1 MSNEVKVGL
10 LAIIAIAVSYWG
22 YNFIIGKN
30 VLLKSNTYKV
40 YYPKVD
46 RMQVGTQI
54 FINGVSVGSVA
65 QVELMNDVDRTVEV
79 ILDLKPGMSIPKDTR
94 AVLVSTGFMGG
105 KAIKLMYDNPCSGEY
120 FAQPGDTIEGVF
132 KWLLDSMV
140 GEEAV
145 SDYASILQTSLQ
157 KIIDTLNYSLIS
169 EESQSPIANTM
180 RNLDATLANLNSSTA
195 QLDQLLRR
203 SSGNIAGSLE
213 NVESIT
219 GNLEKNNARIASIIA
234 NADSLSNQL
243 VAADLEKTVN
253 EINGSIQELKS
264 TLENANKAIA
274 GLSGVVDGI
283 NAGEGT
289 LGQLV
294 KDEALYRNLSN
305 LTREADSLITD
316 FQDRPYRYMPLK
328 SRRKVERFDRQDA
341 AANSGN

>member
-22 YNFIIGKN
+22 YKFIMGNN

-46 RMQVGTQI
+46 RMQVGTQV
-54 FINGVSVGSVA
+54 FINGVPVGSVA
-65 QVELMNDVDRTVEV
+65 QVELLNDIDRTVEV
-79 ILDLKPGMSIPKDTR
+79 VLDLNPGMTIPKDTR
-94 AVLVSTGFMGG
+94 AVIVATGFMGG
-105 KAIKLMYDNPCSGEY
+105 KAIKLMYDKPCSGEDC
-120 FAQPGDTIEGVF
+120 AQSGDTLKGEFRG
-132 KWLLDSMV
+132 LLDSMV

-145 SDYASILQTSLQ
+145 GDYAAILQRSLQ
-157 KIIDTLNYSLIS
+157 KVIDSLNYALLGD
-169 EESQSPIANTM
+169 ESQSPIANTM
-180 RNLDATLANLNSSTA
+180 RNLDATMANLNSSTA
-195 QLDQLLRR
+195 QLDQLMRGA
-203 SSGNIAGSLE
+203 SGNIAASLK

-219 GNLEKNNARIASIIA
+219 GNLEKNNARISSIIA

-243 VAADLEKTVN
+243 VAADLEKTVAQ
-253 EINGSIQELKS
+253 INASIQELKG

-274 GLSGVVDGI
+274 GFSGVVEGV

-328 SRRKVERFDRQDA
+328 SRRRVERFDRLDA
-341 AANSGN
+341 QNSGN

>member
-10 LAIIAIAVSYWG
+10 LAIVAIAVSYWG
-22 YNFIIGKN
+22 YKFIMGKN

-46 RMQVGTQI
+46 RMQVGTQV

-65 QVELMNDVDRTVEV
+65 KVDLLNDVDRTVEV
-79 ILDLKPGMSIPKDTR
+79 VIDLNPGMNIPKDTR
-94 AVLVSTGFMGG
+94 AVIVSTGFMGG
-105 KAIKLMYDNPCSGEY
+105 KAVKLMYDNPCSGEDC
-120 FAQPGDTIEGVF
+120 AEPGDTLEGEF
-132 KWLLDSMV
+132 RGLLDSMV

-145 SDYASILQTSLQ
+145 GDYASILQKSLQ
-157 KIIDTLNYSLIS
+157 KVIDTLNYALLS

-180 RNLDATLANLNSSTA
+180 RNLDATMANLNSSTA
-195 QLDQLLRR
+195 QLDQLMRR
-203 SSGNIAGSLE
+203 SSGNIAASMK

-219 GNLEKNNARIASIIA
+219 GNLEKNNAKISAIIA
-234 NADSLSNQL
+234 NADSLSSQL
-243 VAADLEKTVN
+243 VAADLQQTVN
-253 EINGSIQELKS
+253 EINASIQELKG

-274 GLSGVVDGI
+274 GVSGVVDGI

-294 KDEALYRNLSN
+294 KDEALYRNLST

-328 SRRKVERFDRQDA
+328 SRRRVERYDRQDA
-341 AANSGN
+341 QEVGN